1 MVRSILQMK
10 KIVRRLKMIE
20 TLQIADSGDE
30 IPEEVLTE
38 ISEMRLEL
46 LNNLQSIL
54 DKEER
59 AVS

>member
-10 KIVRRLKMIE
+10 KVVRRLKMIE
-20 TLQIADSGDE
+20 ILQIADSGDE

>member
-10 KIVRRLKMIE
+10 KVVRRLKMIE

>member
-10 KIVRRLKMIE
+10 KVVRRLKMIE

-46 LNNLQSIL
+46 LSNLQSIL

>member
-10 KIVRRLKMIE
+10 KVVRRLKMIE

-46 LNNLQSIL
+46 LNKLQSIL